1 MCASLLD
8 LALGVRT
15 VRTGRTNNSC
25 NQSDSRTDRSSIA
38 SGLGRDSLG
47 DGHGLGLGRESEAGG
62 GGGEDENNEVAT
74 SLLEVL
80 RQRADD
86 ERPLVRAKAL
96 QAFGT
101 ALSLRWPR

>member
-15 VRTGRTNNSC
+15 VRTGKASTGN
-25 NQSDSRTDRSSIA
+25 SDSRTDRSSIA
-38 SGLGRDSLG
+38 SGLGRESMG
-47 DGHGLGLGRESEAGG
+47 DGLGLGLGLGLGRESEAGG
-62 GGGEDENNEVAT
+62 EGGEDENNEVAT

-86 ERPLVRAKAL
+86 ERPL
-96 QAFGT
+96 GE
-101 ALSLRWPR
+101 